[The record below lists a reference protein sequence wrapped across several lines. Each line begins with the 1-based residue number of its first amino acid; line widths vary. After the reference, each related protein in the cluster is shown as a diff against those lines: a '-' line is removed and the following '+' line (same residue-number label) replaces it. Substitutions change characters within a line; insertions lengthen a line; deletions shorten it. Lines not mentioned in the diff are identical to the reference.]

1 MPALVGRK
9 RLVLCAG
16 AIGALVYT
24 GVAYAGNAGF
34 GPLPPESPNA
44 HRVGDAYWLVFAFTA
59 AIFLLVE
66 GTLVYCIVRYRRGK
80 RAVTDEGLQL
90 HGHARL
96 ELIWTVIPVLILVA
110 IGAFIFYKLPG
121 IKDIPSASA
130 SDRVNVRVDAHQFYW
145 QFTYPNGEISI
156 GDLHVPANKVVALDL
171 HAPDVIHSFWVPQL
185 GGKMDAVPGRTNRFW
200 FRAER
205 PGTFQGR
212 CAELCG
218 LYHARMPIRVVA
230 ESDAAYRSY
239 LASAP
244 RQLGRSEFEGVC
256 QTCHG
261 ISGKGGY
268 GPPLAGNPTVSQA
281 RSVELIVRNGRG
293 KMPPVGRG
301 WTDAQMKALTDY
313 LRKSVGPRIGG
324 AGGG

>member
-1 MPALVGRK
+1 L
-9 RLVLCAG
+9 G
-16 AIGALVYT
+16 AFGALLYT

-34 GPLPPESPNA
+34 GPLPSESPNA
-44 HRVGDAYWLVFAFTA
+44 HRTEQAYWFVFAFSA
-59 AIFLLVE
+59 AIFVLVE
-66 GTLVYCIVRYRRGK
+66 ATLVYCIVRYRRGR

-110 IGAFIFYKLPG
+110 IGSFIFYKLPG
-121 IKDIPSASA
+121 IEDVPAASA
-130 SDRVNVRVDAHQFYW
+130 SDRVDAHQFYW

-156 GDLHVPANKVVALDL
+156 ADLHVPANKVVALDL

-200 FRAER
+200 FRAEE
-205 PGTFQGR
+205 PGTFRGR

-218 LYHARMPIRVVA
+218 LFHARMPIRVIA

-239 LASAP
+239 LAAAP
-244 RQLGRSEFEGVC
+244 KQLGRNEFEGAC
-256 QTCHG
+256 ETCHG
-261 ISGKGGY
+261 IGGKGGY

-301 WTDAQMKALTDY
+301 WTDAQMKALTGY
-313 LRKSVGPRIGG
+313 LRKNIGPKIGG
-324 AGGG
+324 EGGG